1 MIYRTYSELIQLP
14 TFEERFR
21 YLQLDGK
28 IGDMTFGYDRYLNQ
42 MFYQSEEWRHFRNE
56 IIVRDEGC
64 DLAMQGH
71 EIYPASCK
79 DRRWSKILIHHLNP
93 LNKEDILEHR
103 RCILDP
109 ENVVCTRMTTHNAIH
124 YGDES
129 LLPKGP
135 VVRSQ
140 NDMCP
145 WRH

>member
-21 YLQLDGK
+21 YLRLDGK
-28 IGDMTFGYDRYLNQ
+28 IGDTTFGYDRYLNQ

-64 DLAMQGH
+64 D
-71 EIYPASCK
+71 
-79 DRRWSKILIHHLNP
+79 KILIHHLNP
-93 LNKEDILEHR
+93 LSKEDILEHR

>member
-21 YLQLDGK
+21 YLRLDGK
-28 IGDMTFGYDRYLNQ
+28 IGDTTFGYDRYLNQ

-64 DLAMQGH
+64 DLAMPGH

-93 LNKEDILEHR
+93 LSKEDILCSLHTDSRNFHR
-103 RCILDP
+103 TANCRLP
-109 ENVVCTRMTTHNAIH
+109 ERKIKYMVQTKWDQCTI
-124 YGDES
+124 
-129 LLPKGP
+129 
-135 VVRSQ
+135 
-140 NDMCP
+140 
-145 WRH
+145 